1 MTRVSGLCAV
11 VVALAVFASEAQAQQ
26 EGRTQRGRG
35 GKVGEHYHIDPNGCQ
50 SGRVPVMTVR
60 QRPLLGTL
68 TFVQRT
74 IPVPGGFFGGPCAGK
89 PVRATIAVY
98 RAGQRPGRD
107 EFAYDFRFP
116 QAQGGAVGT
125 KRVAVTIE

>member
-1 MTRVSGLCAV
+1 MRSVAMLCAAIAMMSAS
-11 VVALAVFASEAQAQQ
+11 VAEAQAQQ
-26 EGRTQRGRG
+26 EGRTRRGQG

-60 QRPLLGTL
+60 QRPRLGTL
-68 TFVQRT
+68 SFVQRT

-98 RAGQRPGRD
+98 RAGQRAGRD

-116 QAQGGAVGT
+116 QAVGGAGGS